1 MTILLHQYWND
12 PRLAYAN
19 MTDQD
24 IPYITAG
31 HTFIDKIWVP
41 DLFFANE
48 KRASFHDVT
57 VANRV
62 VRFTP
67 KGDIFYSMK

>member
-12 PRLAYAN
+12 PRLAYVN
-19 MTDQD
+19 MTKKE
-24 IPYITAG
+24 IPYITSG
-31 HTFIDKIWVP
+31 HGFTSKIWVP

-57 VANRV
+57 VQNKLIRL
-62 VRFTP
+62 FP
-67 KGDIFYSMK
+67 NGDMFYSMK